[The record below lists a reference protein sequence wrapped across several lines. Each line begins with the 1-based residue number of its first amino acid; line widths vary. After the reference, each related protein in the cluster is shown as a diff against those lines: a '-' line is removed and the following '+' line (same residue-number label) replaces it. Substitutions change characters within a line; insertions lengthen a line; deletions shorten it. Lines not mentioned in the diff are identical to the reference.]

1 MTMSVQYQLL
11 DSGNL
16 RKLEQVG
23 PIRLIRPAL
32 NAFWSPTLPEKEW
45 KCADAEFI
53 RDASGNGRW
62 HRVRELPDSWIVEWG
77 GFRIKVKPTGFGH
90 LGFFAEQFRNWEFF
104 RSIPGGGNALNLF
117 AYSGLASLALAESGN
132 RVCHLDAARGMIEW
146 GRANQELNPQAG
158 NAIRWIADDVNK
170 FVSREL
176 RRGNTYHTIVL
187 DPPTFGRGS
196 SGQLWRIETD
206 LLPLLD
212 KCRKLRTPGR
222 DFLLVLSCHSPGF
235 SIQVMERML
244 REVFGDDAGFDSQEM
259 TIPESSGR
267 ELPAGISVRCRVR

>member
-170 FVSREL
+170 FTMREV
-176 RRGNTYHTIVL
+176 RRGNKYNLIAL

-196 SGQLWRIETD
+196 NGQVWKIEDD
-206 LLPLLD
+206 LPKLLAR
-212 KCRKLRTPGR
+212 CNELRDRSRPFTV
-222 DFLLVLSCHSPGF
+222 VLSCHSPGF
-235 SIQVMERML
+235 SILVLERL
-244 REVFGDDAGFDSQEM
+244 AEAAFGRGGEFESFEM
-259 TIPESSGR
+259 TVPESTGR
-267 ELPAGISVRCRVR
+267 ELPAGISVRCRVK